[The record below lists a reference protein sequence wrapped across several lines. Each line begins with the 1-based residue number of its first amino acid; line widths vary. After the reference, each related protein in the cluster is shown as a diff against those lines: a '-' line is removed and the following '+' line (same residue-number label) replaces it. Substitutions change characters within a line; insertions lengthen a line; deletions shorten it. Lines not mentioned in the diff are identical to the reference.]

1 MHFSSSDWWPPPC
14 RAATGT
20 EPRTEQNRASLAG
33 ALRPLC
39 PQSEPQPSLGAC
51 LLLARWALPFW
62 PLHERWEVYY
72 NQQDPIQT
80 EACIHMLFTDAQCT
94 QGCTAMT
101 GLRPLLLPLGS
112 SPALLHLFVLPH
124 RQRQTTHTRG
134 MPGLAMD
141 SGLDAFSQYPSLGS
155 FTAPASRLTVEA
167 RAVA

>member
-1 MHFSSSDWWPPPC
+1 MQGGNGD
-14 RAATGT
+14 RATN
-20 EPRTEQNRASLAG
+20 RTEQSFSCRGLAASVPTVRAT
-33 ALRPLC
+33 AL
-39 PQSEPQPSLGAC
+39 SLGAC

>member
-1 MHFSSSDWWPPPC
+1 MQGGNGDRATNRKEQSFSC
-14 RAATGT
+14 RGLAASVPTV
-20 EPRTEQNRASLAG
+20 RAT
-33 ALRPLC
+33 AL
-39 PQSEPQPSLGAC
+39 SWC
-51 LLLARWALPFW
+51 LLAACPLGFALW